1 MCLHQQDYTP
11 EEGMKIMPELPEVE
25 TIKTSLQSNVG
36 ASIGKVDLRREDIVR
51 RRDYDIDEL
60 SGQVIL
66 SLERRAK
73 FLDFTLSSGRHMI
86 IHLGMSGRLYQVEPC
101 HPGEEARH
109 VHLILHLDNGRCLMY
124 QDARRFGGV
133 WLLNEPSGF
142 FSGLGAEPLTAAF
155 NSAYLEEQL
164 RGRKIAIK
172 SLLLDQKRISGI
184 GNIYADE
191 ALFAA
196 GIQPQRPAGS
206 LHETEIKALVRAVK
220 KVLKEGIA
228 ARGTTLR
235 DFRDGYNQAGGFQ
248 NCLKVYGRAGEP
260 CPHCGRP
267 LKQERIG
274 GRSSHFCSHCQ
285 N

>member
-1 MCLHQQDYTP
+1 
-11 EEGMKIMPELPEVE
+11 MPELPEVE

-36 ASIGKVDLRREDIVR
+36 ASIQKVELRREDIVR
-51 RRDYDIDEL
+51 KSDFDIDEL
-60 SGQVIL
+60 SGQIIS

-73 FLDFTLSSGRHMI
+73 FLDFTLSSGRHLVV
-86 IHLGMSGRLYQVEPC
+86 HLGMSGRLYQVEACQP
-101 HPGEEARH
+101 EEGLH
-109 VHLILHLDNGRCLMY
+109 MHLVLHLDNDRRLIY

-133 WLLNEPSGF
+133 WLLDEPSGI

-155 NSAYLEEQL
+155 TPAYLEKQIK
-164 RGRKIAIK
+164 GRKIAIK

-206 LHETEIKALVRAVK
+206 LHKTEIKALVRAIK
-220 KVLKEGIA
+220 KVLKQGIT

-248 NCLKVYGRAGEP
+248 DYLQVYGRAGEP
-260 CPHCGRP
+260 CPGCGRP
-267 LKQERIG
+267 LEQKRIG
-274 GRSSHFCSHCQ
+274 GRSSHFCSCCQ
-285 N
+285 K